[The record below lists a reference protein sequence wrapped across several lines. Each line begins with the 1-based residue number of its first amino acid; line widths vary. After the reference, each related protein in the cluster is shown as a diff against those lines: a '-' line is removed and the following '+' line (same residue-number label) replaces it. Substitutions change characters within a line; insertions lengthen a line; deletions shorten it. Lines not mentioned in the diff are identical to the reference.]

1 MKLQH
6 VISLLEKTIKNKTE
20 YRNQLVTENEYYP
33 SVAIDYLEIN
43 LEELNKILDDLRQVK
58 EI

>member
-6 VISLLEKTIKNKTE
+6 VINLLEKTIKNKTE
-20 YRNQLVTENEYYP
+20 YRQQLIDDQNTFN
-33 SVAIDYLEIN
+33 SVAIDYMEIN
-43 LEELNKILDDLRQVK
+43 LEELNTILNDLRQVK

>member
-6 VISLLEKTIKNKTE
+6 VISLLEKTIENKTK
-20 YRNQLVTENEYYP
+20 YRQQLIDDRNTFN
-33 SVAIDYLEIN
+33 SVAIDYMEIN